1 MTRPLSLL
9 MIEDSESDA
18 DLVVRRLQKAGYEV
32 RAERVEDAD
41 GMKAALVRQ
50 SWDVII
56 CDYSLPQFDA
66 PSALAQL
73 QRAKLDIPF
82 LIVSGAIGEDTAVTM
97 MKAGAHDYLMKSN
110 LARLVPA
117 VEREIREAQVRRERR
132 VAEGVIARL
141 AAIVES
147 SDDAI
152 VGKTLDGIVVNWNS
166 GAEKLYGYIAAE
178 IVGCP
183 ISILIPADRPGELP
197 AILEKI
203 KLGDVVSH
211 LETKRRRKDG
221 KIIDVSLTISPIR
234 DAAGLIVGAAS
245 IARDITERKRAEHA
259 VLQAKEDWERTFDA
273 VPDLVAI
280 LDNEYRIIRA
290 NRSMAARLGLPL
302 NKCVGQTCHSAV
314 HGTDDPPEFCPHK
327 QLLADGIEHT
337 AEIHENRL
345 NGDFLETVS
354 PLRDSEGKLI
364 GSVHIARDITERK
377 QREQALRHSVSL
389 MQATLESTADGIL
402 VVDLQGR
409 IVDFNERFIRMW
421 RFPKE
426 MIPEW
431 KNRDLMTASRDQQ
444 AVQLMLGQ
452 LKDPEGF
459 VAKVQKLYAHP
470 EVTGFD
476 VLEFKDGRVFERYS
490 LPQCIEGRPVGRV
503 WSFRDVTGRKLA
515 EEALRTS
522 EERYRLLFNSSYDA
536 VIVSEGPGANGLPGK
551 IIEVNDV
558 ACQRLGY
565 SREELTQKNLSDID
579 APEFLPLLPEI
590 MEKLKEKKHAL
601 WEAVH
606 VAKDG
611 RRIAVEISADLF
623 QLNGKPTILSDCR
636 DISER
641 RQAEEKLRESEE
653 RFRQIFEEGP
663 SGMAIVGADFRYIQ
677 ANTAFCKMLGYT
689 EEELASLTSKDITHP
704 EHLKQDVESV
714 ENLLRGDIP
723 VYRTEKRYIRKD
735 GEIVWCSVVA
745 TVIRDKQ
752 GRAMYYLVMA
762 QDITERK
769 RVEEGL
775 AREQSLLN
783 SLITTI
789 PDNIYFKDLNSRFVR
804 INEAMSRSFGLRNAS
819 DVVGKTDSD
828 FFAAEHAREAL
839 EDEKRV
845 MGRGESMI
853 SKEEK
858 EIWPDGRVTW
868 VSTTKVP
875 LRDKSGKI
883 TGLVGVSRDITAH
896 KQTEEEIRAS
906 LEEKTVLL
914 KEVHHR
920 VKNNLQIVISLMNLQ
935 AVRTKNTAALDTL
948 QETGNRVRS
957 MALLHETLYRSQNL
971 AHVNFANYIENICS
985 HLFRSYGPKAA
996 QIKLRPRLEE
1006 VAIDLD
1012 RAVSCGLIINELVSN
1027 ALKHAFPGGQG
1038 GHIEVELRTT
1048 PQEQI
1053 VLRVADDGVGLP
1065 SGLDIHQTGT
1075 LGHQLVFM
1083 LVEKLH
1089 GAVEITRDRGVAFHI
1104 TFQAKQGE

>member
-1 MTRPLSLL
+1 MTKPLGLL

-18 DLVVRRLQKAGYEV
+18 DLVVRKLQKAGYEV
-32 RAERVEDAD
+32 RSERVEDAD
-41 GMKAALVRQ
+41 GMKTALIRQ

-66 PSALAQL
+66 PSALALL
-73 QRAKLDIPF
+73 QKAELDIPF

-117 VEREIREAQVRRERR
+117 VEREIREAQMRRERR
-132 VAEGVIARL
+132 VAEGVISRL

-147 SDDAI
+147 SEDAI
-152 VGKTLDGIVVNWNS
+152 IGKTLDGVVVNWNP
-166 GAEKLYGYIAAE
+166 GAEKLYGYTATE
-178 IVGCP
+178 IVGCS
-183 ISILIPADRPGELP
+183 ISVLIPADRPKELP
-197 AILEKI
+197 QILDKNKRGE
-203 KLGDVVSH
+203 VVTH
-211 LETKRRRKDG
+211 LETKRRKKDG
-221 KIIDVSLTISPIR
+221 KIIDVSVTISPIR
-234 DAAGLIVGAAS
+234 NAAGEIVGASS
-245 IARDITERKRAEHA
+245 IARDITERKRAEHDI
-259 VLQAKEDWERTFDA
+259 LQAKEDWERTFDA

-280 LDNEYRIIRA
+280 LDNEYRIVRA
-290 NRSMAARLGLPL
+290 NRSMAAKLGLTL
-302 NKCVGQTCHSAV
+302 NKCIGQTCHSVV
-314 HGTDDPPEFCPHK
+314 HGVEDPPEFCPHK
-327 QLLADGIEHT
+327 LLLADGLEHT
-337 AEIHENRL
+337 TEVHESRL
-345 NGDFLETVS
+345 NGDFFETVS
-354 PLRDSEGKLI
+354 PLRDSEGNLI

-389 MQATLESTADGIL
+389 LQATLESTADGIL

-421 RFPKE
+421 RVPKDL
-426 MIPEW
+426 IPEW
-431 KNRDLMTASRDQQ
+431 KNRDLMTAGRDQQ
-444 AVQLMLGQ
+444 AIQLMLGQ

-459 VAKVQKLYAHP
+459 IAKVQKLYAHP

-515 EEALRTS
+515 EEALRAS

-536 VIVSEGPGANGLPGK
+536 VFVAEGPGDNGLPGR

-565 SREELTQKNLSDID
+565 SREELVQKNLSDID
-579 APEFLPLLPEI
+579 TPEFIPLVPAI

-601 WEAVH
+601 WEGVH

-611 RRIAVEISADLF
+611 RRIPVEISADMF
-623 QLNGKPTILSDCR
+623 ELNGKPTILSDCR

-641 RQAEEKLRESEE
+641 KHAEEKLRESEE

-663 SGMAIVGADFRYIQ
+663 SGMAIVGADLHYIR
-677 ANTAFCKMLGYT
+677 ANAAFCEMLGYT
-689 EEELASLTSKDITHP
+689 EEELTSFTAKDITHP

-714 ENLLRGDIP
+714 EKLLRGDIP

-735 GEIVWCSVVA
+735 KEIVWCSAVA

-752 GRAMYYLVMA
+752 GRAMYYLVMV

-769 RVEEGL
+769 RVEAGL
-775 AREQSLLN
+775 ARERSLLN

-789 PDNIYFKDLNSRFVR
+789 PDNIYFKDLECRFVR
-804 INEAMSRSFGLRNAS
+804 INEAMSRSFGLRNPSEA
-819 DVVGKTDSD
+819 VGKTDAD
-828 FFAAEHAREAL
+828 FFAPEHARTAL
-839 EDEKRV
+839 EDERRV
-845 MGRGESMI
+845 IARGESMVGR
-853 SKEEK
+853 EEK

-875 LRDKSGKI
+875 LRDKAGKI

-896 KQTEEEIRAS
+896 KRAEEEIRAS

-920 VKNNLQIVISLMNLQ
+920 VKNNLQIVISLLNLQ
-935 AVRTKNTAALDTL
+935 SVRTKNTAALDTL

-957 MALLHETLYRSQNL
+957 MALLHETLYRSHNL

-996 QIKLRPRLEE
+996 HIKLEPHLED

-1027 ALKHAFPGGQG
+1027 ALKHGFPGGREG
-1038 GHIEVELRTT
+1038 RIEVELRTT

-1053 VLRVADDGVGLP
+1053 VMRVADDGVGLP
-1065 SGLDIHQTGT
+1065 SGLDVHQTGT

-1083 LVEKLH
+1083 LVEKLR
-1089 GAVEITRDRGVAFHI
+1089 GAVEITRNHGVSFHI

>member
-18 DLVVRRLQKAGYEV
+18 DLVVRALQKAGCEV
-32 RAERVEDAD
+32 RSERVEDARE
-41 GMKAALVRQ
+41 MRVALAKQ

-66 PSALAQL
+66 PSALALL
-73 QRAKLDIPF
+73 QQTGLDIPF

-152 VGKTLDGIVVNWNS
+152 VGKTPDGVVVNWNL
-166 GAEKLYGYIAAE
+166 GAEKLYGYTAAE

-183 ISILIPADRPGELP
+183 ISVLVPADRPNEVPQILGKVRHGE
-197 AILEKI
+197 
-203 KLGDVVSH
+203 VVSH
-211 LETKRRRKDG
+211 FETKRRRKDG

-234 DAAGLIVGAAS
+234 DASGQVVGASS
-245 IARDITERKRAEHA
+245 IARNITERKRAESA
-259 VLQAKEDWERTFDA
+259 VLQAKEDWERTFDS
-273 VPDLVAI
+273 VPDLIAI
-280 LDNEYRIIRA
+280 LDSEYRIVRA
-290 NRSMAARLGLPL
+290 NRSMAAKMGVTL
-302 NKCVGQTCHSAV
+302 NKCIGQTCYAIV
-314 HGTDDPPEFCPHK
+314 HGTGEPPDFCPHK
-327 QLLADGIEHT
+327 LLLADGLEHT
-337 AEIHENRL
+337 VEVHDDRFNR
-345 NGDFLETVS
+345 DFLETVS

-364 GSVHIARDITERK
+364 GSVHIARDITESK

-389 MQATLESTADGIL
+389 MQATLESTTDGIL

-426 MIPEW
+426 LIPEW
-431 KNRDLMTASRDQQ
+431 KNRDLMTAGRDQQ

-452 LKDPEGF
+452 LKDPEEF
-459 VAKVQKLYAHP
+459 VSKAQKLYAHP

-490 LPQCIEGRPVGRV
+490 LPQCIENRPVGRV

-515 EEALRTS
+515 EEALRAS

-536 VIVSEGPGANGLPGK
+536 VFVAEGPGENGLPGR
-551 IIEVNDV
+551 IIEVNEV

-565 SREELTQKNLSDID
+565 GREELVQKNLPDIE
-579 APEFLPLLPEI
+579 APEFLPSLPGI
-590 MEKLKEKKHAL
+590 MEKLKESRHCL
-601 WEAVH
+601 WETVH

-611 RRIAVEISADLF
+611 RRIPVEVSADVF
-623 QLNGKPTILSDCR
+623 DLNGKLTILSDCR

-641 RQAEEKLRESEE
+641 KHAEEKLRESEE
-653 RFRQIFEEGP
+653 RFRQIFEESP
-663 SGMAIVGADFRYIQ
+663 TGMAVVDADFRYIQ
-677 ANTAFCKMLGYT
+677 ANAAFCEMVGYT
-689 EEELASLTSKDITHP
+689 QEELTALTARDITHP
-704 EHLKQDVESV
+704 DHLKQDENSV
-714 ENLLRGDIP
+714 GKLLRGDIQ
-723 VYRTEKRYIRKD
+723 VYRTEKRYVRKD
-735 GEIVWCSVVA
+735 KQIVWCAVVA

-752 GRAMYYLVMA
+752 GRAVYYLVMA

-775 AREQSLLN
+775 AREQNLLN

-789 PDNIYFKDLNSRFVR
+789 PDSIYFKDLESHFVR
-804 INEAMSRSFGLRNAS
+804 VNEAMSRAFGLRSAG
-819 DVVGKTDSD
+819 DVVGKTDFD
-828 FFAAEHAREAL
+828 FFAAEHARQAL

-845 MGRGESMI
+845 MDRGESMI
-853 SKEEK
+853 GKEEK
-858 EIWPDGRVTW
+858 EIWPDGRISW

-883 TGLVGVSRDITAH
+883 TGLVGISRDITKH
-896 KQTEEEIRAS
+896 KRTEEEIRAS

-920 VKNNLQIVISLMNLQ
+920 VKNNLQIVISLLNLQ
-935 AVRTKNTAALDTL
+935 AVRTKNQTALDTL

-971 AHVNFANYIENICS
+971 AHVNFASYIENICS
-985 HLFRSYGPKAA
+985 HLFRSYGPKVAH
-996 QIKLRPRLEE
+996 IKLEPHLEDID
-1006 VAIDLD
+1006 IDLD

-1027 ALKHAFPGGQG
+1027 ALKHAFPAARAGR
-1038 GHIEVELRTT
+1038 IEIELRTT
-1048 PQEQI
+1048 PEEQI

-1065 SGLDIHQTGT
+1065 SDLDIRQTGT

-1083 LVEKLH
+1083 LADKLR
-1089 GAVEITRDRGVAFHI
+1089 GDVEITRERGVAFRI
-1104 TFQAKQGE
+1104 AFQAKQGE